1 MDQTVYSVK
10 ELAALWR
17 CSSSAIYDL
26 LTNGKLQG
34 FKIGHSWRI
43 TDEARRT
50 YEQTPVTRAAPTIRS
65 AKPRGAVLK
74 IT

>member
-17 CSSSAIYDL
+17 CSESAVYDL

-34 FKIGHSWRI
+34 FKIGHSWRV

-50 YEQTPVTRAAPTIRS
+50 YEQTPVTPPSPLTKAAKR
-65 AKPRGAVLK
+65 RAVLK

>member
-1 MDQTVYSVK
+1 MEQTVYSVK

-17 CSSSAIYDL
+17 CSASAVYDL

-34 FKIGHSWRI
+34 FKIGPSWRI

-50 YEQTPVTRAAPTIRS
+50 YEQTPVIPPSPLTKAAKRS
-65 AKPRGAVLK
+65 AVLR
-74 IT
+74 IS